1 MDDGLIFLLLL
12 FEVIDLMMCIMFVFK
27 NEGNLCLY
35 KVVLN
40 KEEVMSVFVSD
51 DFVKDFKDLDIGND

>member
-1 MDDGLIFLLLL
+1 MI
-12 FEVIDLMMCIMFVFK
+12 CIMFVVE
-27 NEGNLCLY
+27 NEGNLYLY

-51 DFVKDFKDLDIGND
+51 DFVKFFKDLDIGND

>member
-1 MDDGLIFLLLL
+1 MDDGLKFLLLL
-12 FEVIDLMMCIMFVFK
+12 FEVIDLMK

-51 DFVKDFKDLDIGND
+51 DFVKDFKVFKDLDIGKD